1 VKRIVPAITV
11 IALAIAATAAYG
23 AATRA
28 EYVAQVDPI
37 CQAGKTK
44 LKRESRKYGHRIR
57 ALRKQGIDTEKPTK
71 RVLRLAVR
79 FYDRVARIQRSANQQ
94 IAAVPP
100 APGDEQLVAEW
111 LRLRSKRIKLTNR
124 AIHAYAR
131 SRKAHQFRRLMGR
144 ANTAEVNAESLVA
157 DFHFQH
163 CTPLLAD

>member
-28 EYVAQVDPI
+28 EYVAQV
-37 CQAGKTK
+37 
-44 LKRESRKYGHRIR
+44 
-57 ALRKQGIDTEKPTK
+57 
-71 RVLRLAVR
+71 V
-79 FYDRVARIQRSANQQ
+79 
-94 IAAVPP
+94 
-100 APGDEQLVAEW
+100 
-111 LRLRSKRIKLTNR
+111 RLRSKRIKLTNR
-124 AIHAYAR
+124 AIHACAR